1 MSRERAYGWFA
12 RLFSRGMSC
21 FVIPVRYFSGNG
33 EFRLEQP
40 LPENRNSTGNALEYR
55 MTQTSA
61 EPQAPQHAQEHEP
74 EAPHTIPRPHTD
86 AAALRAIADAKADL
100 HDRAEH
106 IRAAPADHRPKL
118 VLSDHV
124 RGTSLLDK
132 IADGVNK
139 VCGSMWVFLGITIG
153 IVVWLFL
160 GNIVGFDKTPWPLLL
175 VILNLPQLSIM
186 ISLQVSANRAQAA
199 SDRRAIADH
208 ETLIALHEMASQQ
221 MDILKNQDQVLDI
234 LHTFAAKD
242 MPGRQRQI
250 QDTANQ
256 ILAVIAPEEG

>member
-1 MSRERAYGWFA
+1 
-12 RLFSRGMSC
+12 
-21 FVIPVRYFSGNG
+21 
-33 EFRLEQP
+33 
-40 LPENRNSTGNALEYR
+40 

-61 EPQAPQHAQEHEP
+61 EPQAQQTQEHTAEP
-74 EAPHTIPRPHTD
+74 PHSIPRPHTD
-86 AAALRAIADAKADL
+86 AAALRAIEHAKEDL
-100 HDRAEH
+100 HQRAEH
-106 IRAAPADHRPKL
+106 IRAAPQEHKPKL

-124 RGTSLLDK
+124 RGTSVLDK
-132 IADGVNK
+132 IADAVNK
-139 VCGSMWVFLGITIG
+139 VCGSMWVFLFITIG

-208 ETLIALHEMASQQ
+208 ETLIALHEMAKQQ
-221 MDILKNQDQVLDI
+221 IGILQNQDQVLDI
-234 LHTFAAKD
+234 LHTFAAHD

-250 QDTANQ
+250 QDAVNE
-256 ILAVIAPEEG
+256 ILAVVAPEQG